1 MRISRTSASLGA
13 LAIMLLGAGIPALG
27 QDKPESLLP
36 PGFNEPVT
44 TPAPAPPPRPRPTTP
59 ATTQVPRPTASG
71 VVAVPT
77 SGATD
82 VPDAPVAEATP
93 APVDP
98 TLPQVT
104 TSVRYEM
111 PDYARRSLASV
122 GAAGPAEGALGPT
135 AFRGADGIYLEA
147 LMRYLDAPVA
157 SRWLSIGLRRALMAR
172 IDTPARVN
180 GADFAAERA
189 WLLVRMGESVAA
201 RAVVQSVDS
210 DNYTPKLY
218 QAAMQAALA
227 TGDPGA
233 LCSLADQGAKV
244 ARERAWLLAPAICAG
259 LAGLPA
265 KSTPALN
272 AAEKAGVAR
281 GIDILLAK
289 KVAGTGSRGR
299 QAITIEWD
307 AVSQL
312 TAFRYGLA
320 TATGTEIPDSLLKTA
335 APHVQAWRA
344 LSPMLDT
351 RSRIAPA
358 DYAAARGVL
367 SNAALVDL
375 YGALD
380 AEDDQSIAE
389 IGVARDLRTAYNG
402 ATRAERMAALR
413 TLWDE
418 PKTADGRF
426 ARLILTARAV
436 ARLPVDTVEADVDRV
451 VASMLT
457 AGLDSFA
464 QRWRSRA
471 ERGSDAWAMLV
482 LAETD
487 SGTGYSYGD
496 VSGYAGK
503 NDGTGLKRR
512 MFFAGMAGLGK
523 ISAAEAESGAR
534 SLDVPIGNENGW
546 TRAIDR
552 AARQNQPGLVLLLAA
567 IGMQTSDW
575 HGVPPEVLF
584 RTVSALRAV
593 GLTGEARMIAAE
605 AIARL

>member
-1 MRISRTSASLGA
+1 
-13 LAIMLLGAGIPALG
+13 MLLGAGIPALG

-44 TPAPAPPPRPRPTTP
+44 TPAPTAPPRPRPTTAVP
-59 ATTQVPRPTASG
+59 VPRPTASG
-71 VVAVPT
+71 AVSAPALPD
-77 SGATD
+77 S
-82 VPDAPVAEATP
+82 PDAPDVPVTAATP
-93 APVDP
+93 PVVDP

-135 AFRGADGIYLEA
+135 AFRGADGLYLEN
-147 LMRYLDAPVA
+147 LMRRLDGPIA
-157 SRWLSIGLRRALMAR
+157 SRWLSIGLRRAIVAR

-201 RAVVQSVDS
+201 RALVQNVDS

-227 TGDPGA
+227 TGDPGG
-233 LCSLADQGAKV
+233 LCTLADEGARV
-244 ARERAWLLAPAICAG
+244 ARERAWLLAPGICAG

-265 KSTPALN
+265 KATPALN

-281 GIDILLAK
+281 GIDMLLAK
-289 KVAGTGSRGR
+289 KVAGSGSRGR

-307 AVSQL
+307 SVSQL

-320 TATGTEIPDSLLKTA
+320 TATGTVIPDSLLKTA
-335 APHVQAWRA
+335 APHVQSWRA

-358 DYAAARGVL
+358 EYAAARGVL

-380 AEDDQSIAE
+380 GGDDQSIAE
-389 IGVARDLRTAYNG
+389 IAVARDLRTAYNG
-402 ATRAERMAALR
+402 ATRAERMTALR
-413 TLWDE
+413 SLWDE

-436 ARLPVDTVEADVDRV
+436 ARLPLDTVDADVDRV

-471 ERGSDAWAMLV
+471 EKGSDAWAMLV
-482 LAETD
+482 LAEPD
-487 SGTGYSYGD
+487 APRAYSYGD
-496 VSGYAGK
+496 VSAYSGK
-503 NDGTGLKRR
+503 NDGSGLKRR

-523 ISAAEAESGAR
+523 IPTGDIEGGAR
-534 SLDVPIGNENGW
+534 SLEVSIGTENSW

-593 GLTGEARMIAAE
+593 GLDGEARMIAAE

>member
-1 MRISRTSASLGA
+1 MRISRTNASLGA
-13 LAIMLLGAGIPALG
+13 LAIALLGAGIPALG

-36 PGFNEPVT
+36 PGFDEPVV
-44 TPAPAPPPRPRPTTP
+44 APAPTPPVRPRPA
-59 ATTQVPRPTASG
+59 ATALPRP
-71 VVAVPT
+71 
-77 SGATD
+77 GAT
-82 VPDAPVAEATP
+82 ATP
-93 APVDP
+93 ALPVGAVPVPLPTPSSTPTPVDP

-111 PDYARRSLASV
+111 PDYARRSLARV
-122 GAAGPAEGALGPT
+122 GAAGPAEGALAPT
-135 AFRGADGIYLEA
+135 AFRGADGIYLET
-147 LMRYLDAPVA
+147 LMHRLNAPIA
-157 SRWLSIGLRRALMAR
+157 SRWLSIGLRRAIMAR

-201 RAVVQSVDS
+201 RAVVQGVDS

-244 ARERAWLLAPAICAG
+244 AGERAWLLAPGICAG

-265 KSTPALN
+265 KATPALN
-272 AAEKAGVAR
+272 AAERAGVAR
-281 GIDILLAK
+281 GIDMLLAK

-299 QAITIEWD
+299 QAVTIEWD
-307 AVSQL
+307 SVTQL
-312 TAFRYGLA
+312 TAFRYGMA
-320 TATGTEIPDSLLKTA
+320 TATGTEIPDNLLKTV
-335 APHVQAWRA
+335 APRVQSWRA
-344 LSPMLDT
+344 QSPFLDT

-358 DYAAARGVL
+358 EYAAARGVL

-375 YGALD
+375 YSALD
-380 AEDDQSIAE
+380 AEDDQSLAE
-389 IGVARDLRTAYNG
+389 VGVARDLRTAYAG
-402 ATRAERMAALR
+402 ATRAERMTALR
-413 TLWDE
+413 GLWDE

-436 ARLPVDTVEADVDRV
+436 ARLPIDTVDADIDRC

-464 QRWRSRA
+464 QRWSSRA
-471 ERGSDAWAMLV
+471 AKGSDAWAMLA
-482 LAETD
+482 LSDAD
-487 SGTGYSYGD
+487 SRGQYSLGDVRGYSGKGD
-496 VSGYAGK
+496 SS
-503 NDGTGLKRR
+503 DLKQR
-512 MFFAGMAGLGK
+512 MFFAGMAGLGR
-523 ISAAEAESGAR
+523 ISAGDIESGAS
-534 SLDVPIGNENGW
+534 SLDVPIGVQNGW

-575 HGVPPEVLF
+575 HGVPPEVLY
-584 RTVSALRAV
+584 RTVASLRAV